1 MNLPTPNGKKLPPR
15 DLPAGKSLLG
25 EAPWLLWLR
34 RFFAS
39 AWCLAAQFALAALA
53 VVFHVEPA
61 GMIALV
67 VLFFMPQM
75 VLCDDILLPFA
86 PALLACLIMIK
97 SSENPA
103 FASTDDALVKEFSSL
118 AWLVALPIGA
128 IAAHVAIYRRP
139 LVWGRAAWA
148 ILSVSVATTI
158 GGIGAISA
166 KEYFA
171 GGALYHTG
179 LLGFGMLLLYVWLS
193 GAVAEDRDGRLERFI
208 HNLMLALGLL
218 ASFMVF
224 HQYLSNLP
232 RLMQKPELLAF
243 QWRNNVSTFLML
255 ALPFPFYK
263 AFRQPLFLLTGLTMY
278 LALLLSGSRGGMLFG
293 TIELI
298 MCVLF
303 VLLADKKRRL
313 IYLGAVV
320 VVAAAIVL
328 CLPLLIP
335 FFRPVI
341 ARFLHSVFNGEQE
354 VRLQLYKR
362 AVQDFL
368 AHPMFGTGLGW
379 TANRDLHPS
388 KEFALCWY
396 HNAPLQIIGSLGI
409 AGAAAYIYQYIVRVK
424 IFLRRRATKFRL
436 TLFLA
441 WVGLEMM
448 SLVNPGVFAPV
459 PYLMIL
465 TILVVV
471 AEKTEKTAPHL

>member
-1 MNLPTPNGKKLPPR
+1 MNLLAK
-15 DLPAGKSLLG
+15 G
-25 EAPWLLWLR
+25 EAPWLLQLR

-39 AWCLAAQFALAALA
+39 PWCLAAQSALAALA
-53 VVFHVEPA
+53 VVFHAGTA
-61 GMIALV
+61 GMLLLMTLCMAQL
-67 VLFFMPQM
+67 
-75 VLCDDILLPFA
+75 VLCDDLLVPFA
-86 PALLACLIMIK
+86 PALLACVIMIK

-103 FASTDDALVKEFSSL
+103 FAATDDALIKEFGAL
-118 AWLVALPIGA
+118 AWLVVLPAGA
-128 IAAHVAIYRRP
+128 ITAHIKVYKKP
-139 LVWGRAAWA
+139 FVWGRAAWA
-148 ILSVSVATTI
+148 ILAVSIATTL
-158 GGIGAISA
+158 GGLGAISA

-179 LLGFGMLLLYVWLS
+179 LLGFGMLLFYMWLS
-193 GAVAEDRDGRLERFI
+193 GAVAGDRDGRLERFI
-208 HNLMLALGLL
+208 PNLMLALGLL

-232 RLMQKPELLAF
+232 RLMQRPELLAF
-243 QWRNNVSTFLML
+243 QWRNNASTFLML

-263 AFRQPLFLLTGLTMY
+263 AFKQPLFLLTGLVMY

-293 TIELI
+293 TIELV

-313 IYLGAVV
+313 IYLGIVALVLGAAVV
-320 VVAAAIVL
+320 CV
-328 CLPLLIP
+328 PLLVP

-341 ARFLHSVFNGEQE
+341 TRFLESVFNGEQE

-368 AHPMFGTGLGW
+368 AHPVFGVGLGW
-379 TANRDLHPS
+379 MANRDLHPS
-388 KEFALCWY
+388 KTFALCWY
-396 HNAPLQIIGSLGI
+396 HNAPLQIIGSMGLV
-409 AGAAAYIYQYIVRVK
+409 GAAAYLYQYIVRVK
-424 IFLRRRATKFRL
+424 IFLRRPATRFRL

-441 WVGLEMM
+441 WVALEMM

-465 TILVVV
+465 TILLVV
-471 AEKTEKTAPHL
+471 AEKAEAAVK